1 MKYRVAS
8 EIHHNNE
15 KYFEGQEV
23 ELSLQEAGPLIELK
37 AIEPIIKPF
46 SQNSLVSNSSD

>member
-1 MKYRVAS
+1 MKYRIAR

-15 KYFEGQEV
+15 KYFEGQEI
-23 ELSLQEAGPLIELK
+23 ELSLPEARPLLKLK

-46 SQNSLVSNSSD
+46 SKDNWVSNSSD